1 MVQPMSS
8 HASVQW
14 APDGV
19 GLLTRRWPATGTP
32 WAAVLLVHGLG
43 EHSGRYEH
51 VGTQLAAAGLDVHA
65 YDHRGTG
72 GSGGSR
78 GDVARWALLH
88 DDLQS
93 RCEAVDAASRG
104 LPLILYGHSMGALI
118 VAGYALD
125 GRRPRPAAIV
135 LASPALDSTLPR
147 WKKIAAP
154 MLARIAPHLRLPNG
168 IDRSTLS
175 RDAQVG
181 ARTAR
186 DPLCV
191 RHSTTRFAA
200 AGLREQA
207 RIRTLAPRGFSM
219 PTLVLH
225 GEDDG
230 LVPAAASAVFDG
242 APRVTRWTY
251 PGLRHELHNEPEGP
265 GILATA
271 AAWLRSVCDAPSS

>member
-1 MVQPMSS
+1 MSS
-8 HASVQW
+8 STSVAR
-14 APDGV
+14 APDGTD
-19 GLLTRRWPATGTP
+19 LLTRHWPAAGTP

-43 EHSGRYEH
+43 EHSGRYDH
-51 VGTQLAAAGLDVHA
+51 VGTQMAAAGLDVHA

-72 GSGGSR
+72 GSGGPR
-78 GDVARWALLH
+78 GDVAHWSLLH

-93 RCEAVDAASRG
+93 RCEAVAAASPA
-104 LPLILYGHSMGALI
+104 LPLVLYGHSMGALV

-125 GRRPRPAAIV
+125 GRCPQPAAIV
-135 LASPALDSTLPR
+135 LASPALDSTLAR
-147 WKKIAAP
+147 WKKLAAP
-154 MLARIAPHLRLPNG
+154 VLARIAPQLRLPNG

-175 RDAQVG
+175 RDDQVG

-207 RIRTLAPRGFSM
+207 RMRALAPRGFTM
-219 PTLVLH
+219 PALVLH

-230 LVPAAASAVFDG
+230 LVPPAASAVFDG
-242 APRVTRWTY
+242 APQVTRRTY

-265 GILATA
+265 RILADVID
-271 AAWLRSVCDAPSS
+271 WLRRFAALPPAH